1 MHISV
6 ILRMKEK
13 YFMDDEYAYILVK
26 TGEKIPLDG
35 IVIKGEKCGIYST
48 KSGKIYFSKT
58 VSK

>member
-26 TGEKIPLDG
+26 TGEK
-35 IVIKGEKCGIYST
+35 CGIYST